1 MSEGMK
7 NIRIPSVFSGD
18 RSPLIRTVK
27 PGHNTIDIEI
37 DTTSEPTK
45 TQ

>member
-1 MSEGMK
+1 MAAARAAAGEQ
-7 NIRIPSVFSGD
+7 
-18 RSPLIRTVK
+18 SPLMRTVK

-45 TQ
+45 TK